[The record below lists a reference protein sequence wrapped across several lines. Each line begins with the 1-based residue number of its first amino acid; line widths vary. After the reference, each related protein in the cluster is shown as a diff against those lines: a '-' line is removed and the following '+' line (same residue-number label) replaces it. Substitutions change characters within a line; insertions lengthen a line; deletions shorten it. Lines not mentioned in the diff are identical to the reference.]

1 MKKKNQKRVC
11 IFTSEEVSL
20 LQYAVVHVDDFW
32 VPDDKIPKAFK
43 PKNKTVESILQKL
56 QILQEVES

>member
-43 PKNKTVESILQKL
+43 PK
-56 QILQEVES
+56 EVES